1 MRMMS
6 RLLYPLIAI
15 LVSLY
20 SCRENTRKTSAVEER
35 NSVTNLMNQEVLIDS
50 IENFI
55 DNKIKEMNIPGLS
68 MAIINDGQVVYH
80 IVKGYADIK
89 KKSLVDE
96 RTIFEGASLSKP
108 LFAYMVMFLVED
120 GKLDLDKPLHEY
132 LDYHYHDIDKED
144 ERYKQI
150 TARMVLSHTTGFLK

>member
-55 DNKIKEMNIPGLS
+55 D
-68 MAIINDGQVVYH
+68 H
-80 IVKGYADIK
+80 
-89 KKSLVDE
+89 
-96 RTIFEGASLSKP
+96 
-108 LFAYMVMFLVED
+108 
-120 GKLDLDKPLHEY
+120 
-132 LDYHYHDIDKED
+132 
-144 ERYKQI
+144 
-150 TARMVLSHTTGFLK
+150 